1 MHTRKYSLKAWL
13 LLICLLYQAESF
25 AQDRIA
31 LVIGNSDYQEQP
43 LNNPTNDAS
52 DISDALSSLGFD
64 VDLRLNAS
72 QEDIEDA
79 VSIFTKRLKK
89 GAVGLFYFSGHGV
102 QHEGSNYLIPIG
114 AMPRI
119 SAPDHLRYKAVDVG
133 YVLGAMEQAEN
144 SFNIVILDACRN
156 NPFKSFARFKS
167 FAHSMQKGLKRM
179 PGIEGTIIAYA
190 TSPGNVALDGVG
202 SRNSPYTKSLIENL
216 KEPNVPVEIMFKQVR
231 KDVRSETSNQQSPW
245 YEASIDGDFY
255 FNDGQTSQGQIR
267 YSSGDSRKKIT
278 GSSSVAVPEPDNYA
292 EMRSKAEKLI
302 LAYKNNDINL
312 DDLEMRTVSD
322 ECSDDEHF
330 VKALRGMVILFSYYY
345 LVRLDFINQPYSEFS
360 YAHTQDLDLKDML
373 LGMSY
378 AEVIKNLGKYVGE
391 LTYQDGEYI
400 LHFLRELKVAHEIFV
415 EQISVNKDAVMFL
428 NVKGDIRSNDFYDLG
443 FPKPINRCVM
453 YSQPYFSGIRVK
465 GSYWTTHYNVSKGLV
480 FYLYSFWLRRYN
492 DGTIDIADKVLDFV
506 LWYMGDRIDN

>member
-255 FNDGQTSQGQIR
+255 FNDGQTSQDQIR
-267 YSSGDSRKKIT
+267 YSLQDNEQITTSGNP
-278 GSSSVAVPEPDNYA
+278 VVVPEPDNYA
-292 EMRSKAEKLI
+292 ET
-302 LAYKNNDINL
+302 INKV
-312 DDLEMRTVSD
+312 E
-322 ECSDDEHF
+322 E
-330 VKALRGMVILFSYYY
+330 
-345 LVRLDFINQPYSEFS
+345 LVRAYQRNISFKEPLNKSPNSP
-360 YAHTQDLDLKDML
+360 DL
-373 LGMSY
+373 S
-378 AEVIKNLGKYVGE
+378 
-391 LTYQDGEYI
+391 
-400 LHFLRELKVAHEIFV
+400 
-415 EQISVNKDAVMFL
+415 
-428 NVKGDIRSNDFYDLG
+428 
-443 FPKPINRCVM
+443 
-453 YSQPYFSGIRVK
+453 
-465 GSYWTTHYNVSKGLV
+465 
-480 FYLYSFWLRRYN
+480 
-492 DGTIDIADKVLDFV
+492 
-506 LWYMGDRIDN
+506 